1 MCQSK
6 KCGYSQEI
14 QAALKKN
21 PNSKMRKDSVRKIG
35 AITEN
40 GHFALISSVGNMIN
54 HTGAVSNLDVR
65 MLEWLECF

>member
-1 MCQSK
+1 
-6 KCGYSQEI
+6 
-14 QAALKKN
+14 
-21 PNSKMRKDSVRKIG
+21 MRKDSARKIG